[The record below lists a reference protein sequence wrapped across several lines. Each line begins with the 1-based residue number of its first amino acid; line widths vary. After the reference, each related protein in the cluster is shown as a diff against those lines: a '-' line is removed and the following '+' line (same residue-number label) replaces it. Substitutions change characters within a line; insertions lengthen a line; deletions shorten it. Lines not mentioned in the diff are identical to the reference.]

1 MENIFKEYLM
11 KKFKR
16 ILIGAVALSVILMN
30 CATTKTESESTPL
43 TVGPDESIVV
53 VQRKKTAYARIESMK
68 IYIDDEYKTSIAN
81 GKTARIIVPNGEHLI
96 WAGSTTVDR
105 SRKLPFT
112 VQSEEITFFA
122 SPRIG
127 GVLSTRFEL
136 IRKEKKEL

>member
-1 MENIFKEYLM
+1 M
-11 KKFKR
+11 KKIKR
-16 ILIGAVALSVILMN
+16 ILLGAIVLSVILMS
-30 CATTKTESESTPL
+30 CATTKTEPESAPL

-53 VQRKKTAYARIESMK
+53 IQRKKTAFGRTSSME

-122 SPRIG
+122 TPRIG

-136 IRKEKKEL
+136 IRTEKKEL